1 MDHSNF
7 LNDNIFIMRIFL
19 SSCMALLAGLTATA
33 QNEGKRHIRPEDV
46 YRSYSIS
53 NPRLSPDGQWILYS
67 HSKVDSAKDGYDG
80 KLYMMSVKGDEVIQL
95 TEQTKGAG
103 QAAWSP
109 DNKYISFTARGKS
122 EDAGAQIHLMNRKGG
137 EPVQLTNLKGVIQS
151 YKWFPDGQ
159 SILLEIKE
167 PSTADTA
174 KTKIRRPFE
183 IDRYT
188 FKNDSE
194 GYLDRRKTHL
204 YRFHLK
210 TKKTDTLTR
219 GQANETGAVVSA
231 DGSRI
236 AYVSNITPDP
246 DLNENTD
253 IFVLDLNTKRTE
265 QITTFAG
272 ENGSPRFSPDGKWL
286 AYTQSTTESGFNMY
300 DASHLY
306 VYEFG
311 TTASRNISG
320 TLDHSV
326 SVPVWSADSRYVY
339 SLIDDDR
346 NGRIARFDP
355 SNGQHSYLTNETGRY
370 SSLDMGKDGKM
381 LALFSDPATPNEI
394 YLSEQGGFK
403 RLTRFSDEFLAP
415 LKPIHVS
422 GIECMASDKN
432 EVHGILYLPEAG
444 AKNLPLV
451 LFIHGGPVAQD
462 DYGFDMSRRI
472 LAGAGYAVAA
482 VNYRGSNGRG
492 QAYTKAVYGD
502 WGNKEVKD
510 IIAVAD
516 HLIKTGVADPNRLA
530 IAGWSYGGI
539 LSNYTIATDTRFKAA
554 VSGAGSS
561 LQFSLY
567 GSDQYIRQYETELG
581 TPWKNP
587 KKWMDLSYP
596 FFRVH
601 TIKTPTLFMASED
614 DFNVPVIGAEQMY
627 QAFKSTGIPT
637 ELIIYPNQHHGL
649 RVPSYIVHRHQKH
662 LEWFR
667 KYLN

>member
-1 MDHSNF
+1 MKT
-7 LNDNIFIMRIFL
+7 I
-19 SSCMALLAGLTATA
+19 SCFFMAMLIASAAMA
-33 QNEGKRHIRPEDV
+33 QTEAKRHIRPEDV
-46 YRSYSIS
+46 YRSYSVS
-53 NPRLSPDGQWILYS
+53 NPRLSPDGQWILYN
-67 HSKVDSAKDGYDG
+67 HSKVDAAKDGYDG
-80 KLYMMSVKGDEVIQL
+80 KLYMMNVRGDEHIQL

-109 DNKYISFTARGKS
+109 DNKYISFVARGKS

-137 EPVQLTNLKGVIQS
+137 EPVQLTNLKGEIQS
-151 YKWFPDGQ
+151 YKWFPDGG
-159 SILLEIKE
+159 SLLLEIRE
-167 PSTADTA
+167 ASTADTA
-174 KTKIRRPFE
+174 KSKIRKPYE
-183 IDRYT
+183 IDRFT

-204 YRFHLK
+204 YRFHLGS
-210 TKKTDTLTR
+210 KKIDTLTR
-219 GQANETGAVVSA
+219 GNANETGAVVSP
-231 DGSRI
+231 DGSKI
-236 AYVSNITPDP
+236 AYVSNITSDP

-253 IFVLDLNTKRTE
+253 IFVLDLKTDKRL
-265 QITTFAG
+265 QITTFPG
-272 ENGSPRFSPDGKWL
+272 ENGSPRFSPDGRML
-286 AYTQSTTESGFNMY
+286 AYTQSATESGFNMY
-300 DASHLY
+300 DATHLY
-306 VYEFG
+306 VHELG

-320 TLDHSV
+320 TLDRSAG
-326 SVPVWSADSRYVY
+326 SPLWSADSRYVF

-346 NGRIARFDP
+346 NGRIARFDAA
-355 SNGQHSYLTNETGRY
+355 NGQHTYITRETGRY
-370 SSLDMGKDGKM
+370 SSLEIGSDGKM
-381 LALFSDPATPNEI
+381 VALFSDPSTPNEI
-394 YLSEQGGFK
+394 HYSETGAFK

-432 EVHGILYLPEAG
+432 EVHGILYLPEAD

-482 VNYRGSNGRG
+482 VNYRGSDGRG
-492 QAYTKAVYGD
+492 QAYTKSIFGD

-510 IIAVAD
+510 ILAVAE
-516 HLIKTGVADPNRLA
+516 HLIRTGVADPQRMA

-539 LSNYTIATDTRFKAA
+539 LTNYTIATDPRFKAA

-561 LQFSLY
+561 LQLSMY

-581 TPWKNP
+581 SPWKNP
-587 KKWMDLSYP
+587 KKWLDLSYP
-596 FFRVH
+596 FFKVN
-601 TIKTPTLFMASED
+601 TIKTPTMFMASED
-614 DFNVPVIGAEQMY
+614 DFNVPVIGSEQMY

-649 RVPSYIVHRHQKH
+649 RVPSYIVHRYRKH
-662 LEWFR
+662 LEWFE
-667 KYLN
+667 KYLK

>member
-1 MDHSNF
+1 
-7 LNDNIFIMRIFL
+7 MRIFW
-19 SSCMALLAGLTATA
+19 SFFMCMCCVSVATA
-33 QNEGKRHIRPEDV
+33 QSDGKRHIRPEDV

-80 KLYMMSVKGDEVIQL
+80 KLYMMSIKGDDVVQL
-95 TEQTKGAG
+95 TEQTKGVG

-109 DNKYISFTARGKS
+109 DNKYISFMARGKS
-122 EDAGAQIHLMNRKGG
+122 EDAGSQIHLMNRKGG
-137 EPVQLTNLKGVIQS
+137 EPIQLTNLKGEIQS
-151 YKWFPDGQ
+151 YKWFPDGN

-174 KTKIRRPFE
+174 KTKIRKPYE

-204 YRFHLK
+204 YRFNLK

-219 GQANETGAVVSA
+219 GKANETGAVVSP
-231 DGSRI
+231 DGTSI
-236 AYVSNITPDP
+236 AYVSNITADP
-246 DLNENTD
+246 DLNENSD
-253 IFVLDLNTKRTE
+253 IFVLDLKTGRIE
-265 QITTFAG
+265 QITSFAG
-272 ENGSPRFSPDGKWL
+272 ENGSPRFSPDGRML
-286 AYTQSTTESGFNMY
+286 TYTQSTTESGFNMY

-306 VYEFG
+306 VYDFSSRS
-311 TTASRNISG
+311 SRNISG
-320 TLDHSV
+320 SLDRSV
-326 SVPVWSADSRYVY
+326 SAPVWSADGRHVLSM
-339 SLIDDDR
+339 IDDDR
-346 NGRIARFDP
+346 NGRIGRFDA
-355 SNGQHSYLTNETGRY
+355 NTGQHSYVTNETGRY
-370 SSLDMGKDGKM
+370 SSLEVGKDGKM
-381 LALFSDPATPNEI
+381 LALFSDPSTPNEI
-394 YLSEQGGFK
+394 YLSEQNGFK
-403 RLTRFSDEFLAP
+403 RLTHLSHEFLAP

-422 GIECMASDKN
+422 GIECMASDKS

-492 QAYTKAVYGD
+492 QAYTKAIYGD

-516 HLIKTGVADPNRLA
+516 HLIKSGVADPNKLA

-539 LSNYTIATDTRFKAA
+539 LSNYTIASDTRFKAA

-561 LQFSLY
+561 LQFSMY

-581 TPWKNP
+581 APWKNP

-596 FFRVH
+596 FFKVN
-601 TIKTPTLFMASED
+601 TIKTPTMFMASED

-627 QAFKSTGIPT
+627 QAFKSSGIPT

-649 RVPSYIVHRHQKH
+649 RVPSYIVHRYHKH
-662 LEWFR
+662 LEWFG
-667 KYLN
+667 KYLK

>member
-1 MDHSNF
+1 
-7 LNDNIFIMRIFL
+7 MRIYWSFFV
-19 SSCMALLAGLTATA
+19 GLWSIGTATA
-33 QNEGKRHIRPEDV
+33 QSDGKRHIRPEDV

-53 NPRLSPDGQWILYS
+53 NAKLSPDGQWILYN

-109 DNKYISFTARGKS
+109 DNKYISFIARGKS

-137 EPVQLTNLKGVIQS
+137 EPIQLTNLKGEIQS
-151 YKWFPDGQ
+151 YKWFPDGN

-174 KTKIRRPFE
+174 KSKIRKPYE

-219 GQANETGAVVSA
+219 GKANETGAVVDH

-236 AYVSNITPDP
+236 AFVSNITPDP

-253 IFVLDLNTKRTE
+253 IFVLDLKSNQTE
-265 QITTFAG
+265 QITTFPG
-272 ENGSPRFSPDGKWL
+272 ENGSPRFSPDGRLL

-306 VYEFG
+306 VYDL
-311 TTASRNISG
+311 TNRTARNISG
-320 TLDHSV
+320 SLDRSV
-326 SVPVWSADSRYVY
+326 STPVWSADSRYVY

-346 NGRIARFDP
+346 NSRIATFDA
-355 SNGQHSYLTNETGRY
+355 STGQHSYLTNERGRY
-370 SSLDMGKDGKM
+370 SSPEIGMDGKI
-381 LALFSDPATPNEI
+381 LTLFSDAATPNEI
-394 YLSEQGGFK
+394 YLSDKGGFK
-403 RLTRFSDEFLAP
+403 RLTHFSDEFLAP
-415 LKPIHVS
+415 LKPIQVS

-492 QAYTKAVYGD
+492 QAYTKAIFGD

-516 HLIKTGVADPNRLA
+516 HLIKSGIADPNRLA

-561 LQFSLY
+561 LQFSMY

-581 TPWKNP
+581 SPWKNP
-587 KKWMDLSYP
+587 KKWLDLSYP
-596 FFRVH
+596 FFKVN
-601 TIKTPTLFMASED
+601 TIKTPTMFMASED

-637 ELIIYPNQHHGL
+637 ELIIYPNQHHGI
-649 RVPSYIVHRHQKH
+649 RVPSYIVHRYKKH
-662 LEWFR
+662 LEWFE
-667 KYLN
+667 KYLK